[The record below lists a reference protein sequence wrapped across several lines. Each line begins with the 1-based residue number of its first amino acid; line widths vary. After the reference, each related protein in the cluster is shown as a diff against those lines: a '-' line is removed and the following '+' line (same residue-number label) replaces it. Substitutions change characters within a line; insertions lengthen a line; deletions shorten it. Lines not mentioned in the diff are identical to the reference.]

1 MGTAGRLG
9 VNRLRKKAV
18 LENAR
23 RIGFQPGTIIDV
35 GFAYGTEG
43 LYDGFEDVPCILI
56 DPVAEAEPAMKAFC
70 EAHPGSAYYVA
81 AASDAPGEVR
91 ILAREG
97 VSGSSIHVKK
107 AADGE
112 WRTVP
117 AITLDAIVAERRP
130 PKPYLIKLDVEGHE
144 LHVLKGA
151 AAALKD
157 TEMVILEVSTWAE
170 DNTLGRPS
178 LIDLFLFMNERGFVF
193 YEFVEPS
200 FRPID
205 GALYM
210 FDAVFVKTD
219 SILRKQR
226 KHKTVEQAA
235 VARQVKAEHAESAL
249 AAPPPP
255 ARRRTLLSRLLRPRR
270 R

>member
-18 LENAR
+18 LENAK
-23 RIGFQPGTIIDV
+23 RIGFAPGTIIDV

-43 LYDGFEDVPCILI
+43 LYDTFEDARAILI

-81 AASDAPGEVR
+81 AASDAPGTVKL
-91 ILAREG
+91 LARAG
-97 VSGSSIHVKK
+97 VSGSSIHAKG
-107 AADGE
+107 APDGQ
-112 WRTVP
+112 WREVP
-117 AITLDAIVAERRP
+117 AVTLDAIVAERKP
-130 PKPYLIKLDVEGHE
+130 PKPYLVKLDVEGHE
-144 LHVLKGA
+144 LHVLGGA
-151 AAALKD
+151 EACLKD

-170 DNTLGRPS
+170 DHPLGRPS

-219 SILRKQR
+219 SILRRQR

-235 VARQVKAEHAESAL
+235 VARKVKTEHAETAL
-249 AAPPPP
+249 AAPPP
-255 ARRRTLLSRLLRPRR
+255 ARRWGLFSRLMRPRR